1 MFFIYVLILLH
12 ISYFVNI
19 FFEKNQNICINSRDF
34 KCQTDFSQKSG
45 ITPVYKKRAP
55 SLGRPT

>member
-1 MFFIYVLILLH
+1 MFFIYVLILILTN
-12 ISYFVNI
+12 YFVNI
-19 FFEKNQNICINSRDF
+19 FFKISQNICINSRDF